1 MSILKVKKIGN
12 VVDVRSVYRPKTKLN
27 FYRLAIR
34 CYEDCFS
41 LASEYLTDKEL
52 MFVVAC
58 VNVISNGSRKLY
70 SSGSLKVFDE
80 VAGLPNSRT
89 VRNYLSR
96 EKIKKWVVK
105 TKDGHVLIPYLEKLI
120 ESDTTNFNITIV
132 DESEKD
138 RRTEGEAGKN

>member
-1 MSILKVKKIGN
+1 
-12 VVDVRSVYRPKTKLN
+12 
-27 FYRLAIR
+27 
-34 CYEDCFS
+34 
-41 LASEYLTDKEL
+41 

-105 TKDGHVLIPYLEKLI
+105 TKEGYVLIPYLEKLI

-138 RRTEGEAGKN
+138 RRTEGEA